1 MKFCSECGAVIT
13 EDAEFCEECGTALR
27 AVPSTTFTPELFA
40 RVRTSGKAIFSL
52 VLGIGCFF
60 LLAISFF
67 MGILSLFSGVS
78 GLTTGKFFLAWF
90 MAAITCVVLGHMAQ
104 SEIQSSRMGDARL
117 QGAGVAVAGLILG
130 YLQLGLVVLAIV
142 FAVAIPNLMR
152 SKTAANEASAVG
164 SLRTLNAACMTFE
177 ATYGRGYPASLLAL
191 GNARDGKVSPAAA
204 NLIDGALA
212 TGIKS
217 GYRFV
222 YAPQSLDGY
231 GFPHGYGITAE
242 PLEPGNSG
250 QRYFYM
256 DQSGVIRSS
265 TGGPAGP
272 ASPPLQ

>member
-152 SKTAANEASAVG
+152 FWRWAMPVT
-164 SLRTLNAACMTFE
+164 
-177 ATYGRGYPASLLAL
+177 
-191 GNARDGKVSPAAA
+191 GKSH
-204 NLIDGALA
+204 L
-212 TGIKS
+212 
-217 GYRFV
+217 
-222 YAPQSLDGY
+222 PQQ
-231 GFPHGYGITAE
+231 T
-242 PLEPGNSG
+242 
-250 QRYFYM
+250 
-256 DQSGVIRSS
+256 SS
-265 TGGPAGP
+265 TALWPLASRAGTGSFTHHR
-272 ASPPLQ
+272 AWTGMDSLTDTS